1 MADTLTLEPHGIE
14 EICRGLDKLPVELQ
28 ARGFLKALEAAN
40 AVIEPVLQSKTPI
53 RLEIFG
59 ERFVVAG
66 GALANALQH
75 QITLDSQGR
84 GGVLSNNYGRL
95 GWIANILENGW
106 ALTSH
111 WETKQAYFDSKG
123 RTRFKKSGGHQF
135 IKQIPPRHFVRD
147 TADQVAQEVVDA
159 VANSLTKTVNEGILE
174 HLVA

>member
-1 MADTLTLEPHGIE
+1 MADQIITELKGIE
-14 EICRGLDKLPVELQ
+14 EICRGFDRLPVELQ

-53 RLEIFG
+53 RLELFG
-59 ERFVVAG
+59 EKLVVAG
-66 GALANALQH
+66 GALANALRH

-95 GWIANILENGW
+95 GWIANILEYGW

-111 WETKQAYFDSKG
+111 WETKTAYFDSRG

-135 IKQIPPRHFVRD
+135 IKQIPPRNFVRS
-147 TADQVAQEVVDA
+147 TADQVAQDVVDA
-159 VANSLTKTVNEGILE
+159 VNESLTKTVKEGILE
-174 HLVA
+174 HFVA